1 MSDLFHPRSPLA
13 ELMPAA
19 GRPSQPSEAGL
30 YLSERRFLG
39 HLNLRGDPKSR
50 EFLEASQKCLAMNLP
65 VEPNTVLEN
74 RDLAAFWLGPDE
86 WLLQT
91 PPGQEGRIAG
101 GLRDALHGL
110 FFAVTDLSSGQT
122 VIRISGPHAVD
133 VLSKGCSLDLHPKV
147 LGPARCAQTLVAK
160 TTVLIRRLEESS
172 KFDLTV
178 RRSFAE
184 YLVLWLRDAAEEYG
198 VAVI

>member
-1 MSDLFHPRSPLA
+1 MPDVIHPRSPLA
-13 ELMPAA
+13 ESMPAV
-19 GRPSQPSEAGL
+19 GRPSRPSEAGV
-30 YLSERRFLG
+30 YLTERRFLG
-39 HLNLRGDPKSR
+39 HLNLRGDAKSR

-91 PPGQEGRIAG
+91 PPGQGGGIAG
-101 GLRDALHGL
+101 ELRDALHDL
-110 FFAVTDLSSGQT
+110 FVAVTDLSSAQT
-122 VIRISGPHAVD
+122 VLRISGHHAVD
-133 VLSKGCSLDLHPKV
+133 VLSKGCSLDLHPKA
-147 LGPARCAQTLVAK
+147 LGRGRCAQTLVAK
-160 TTVLIRRLEESS
+160 TMVLIRPLEESS
-172 KFDLTV
+172 SFDLTV

-184 YLVLWLRDAAEEYG
+184 YAVLWLRDAAEEYG